1 MFKVKS
7 PKAKLLSGFATIDG
21 SAKVGQL
28 LPPPSLSSTRSHDEL
43 EDSEARREIGPMVPV
58 DMTYDDEFAPS
69 SATLSIGDPTHLE
82 TKGGRLF
89 MYNHHL
95 IGEGQRVG
103 TLEQVMLEAEELG
116 CPRFPPP
123 APLLWIKTSEEE
135 CHRAAMRCAALVQN
149 VEEHSEE
156 WLILNCY
163 MNAVFA
169 TDAANKGASVAMIGE
184 YMFLLGATLRE
195 LELVR
200 RNKRDALRGKSTV
213 RAAAKGG
220 KMQNAQVSEQTHKVI
235 EFMATKREEGASV
248 SDAARWAFQ
257 ANLGSSAKANR
268 VAWYRRQRKL

>member
-1 MFKVKS
+1 MPS
-7 PKAKLLSGFATIDG
+7 YDG
-21 SAKVGQL
+21 
-28 LPPPSLSSTRSHDEL
+28 P
-43 EDSEARREIGPMVPV
+43 EDSTARRQIEPLVPV
-58 DMTYDDEFAPS
+58 EMTYDDEFAPS
-69 SATLSIGDPTHLE
+69 SATLSIDDPAPLE
-82 TKGGRLF
+82 TKGGRLL

-95 IGEGQRVG
+95 IGEGQRAG

-123 APLLWIKTSEEE
+123 VPLLWIRTSEEE
-135 CHRAAMRCAALVQN
+135 CHRAATRCAQLVQN

-156 WLILNCY
+156 WLVLNCY

-169 TDAANKGASVAMIGE
+169 TDAANKGTSVAMTGE

-200 RNKRDALRGKSTV
+200 RNKRDALRGKTTL

-220 KMQNAQVSEQTHKVI
+220 KMQNAQVSQQTLNLVAYMAKRI
-235 EFMATKREEGASV
+235 EDGASV

-257 ANLGSSAKANR
+257 ANLGSSVKANR
-268 VAWYRRQRKL
+268 AVWYRSQRKL